1 MYDSSHNQS
10 VRFDMNLNDLDM
22 TQGHRVMRKQEL
34 GNHSV
39 VKWLEGGNHSVVKL
53 LEGVK
58 SCMTVDYGKEMA
70 IKKSCKYGKYGLF

>member
-1 MYDSSHNQS
+1 
-10 VRFDMNLNDLDM
+10 MNLNDLDM

-39 VKWLEGGNHSVVKL
+39 VKWLEGGNHSVVKWL
-53 LEGVK
+53 EGGNHFVVKSLEGVK